1 MTDKDKERI
10 ECAIRHIK
18 SSVDVDPWAMEI
30 AVDAMLKQLSEEGT
44 TKDTTFDCISRQAVI
59 DAIINL
65 THCTSV
71 RDLYEYI
78 QEYNL
83 ADMWIGGVND
93 AIDAVIAVQSVQPE
107 RKKGKWVEHHEPFT
121 WMGYTYWTC
130 SECNFG
136 EKEENKTRSNF
147 CPHCGAE
154 MVENSV
160 G

>member
-1 MTDKDKERI
+1 MNEMQLINKKDVLRALCAAVHKEDELI
-10 ECAIRHIK
+10 PCENQVC
-18 SSVDVDPWAMEI
+18 SCLWAKTRVCDFFNEI
-30 AVDAMLKQLSEEGT
+30 NKIVP
-44 TKDTTFDCISRQAVI
+44 F
-59 DAIINL
+59 
-65 THCTSV
+65 
-71 RDLYEYI
+71 
-78 QEYNL
+78 
-83 ADMWIGGVND
+83 
-93 AIDAVIAVQSVQPE
+93 QPE

-154 MVENSV
+154 MVKNSD

>member
-107 RKKGKWVEHHEPFT
+107 RKIGRWEFQGDQ
-121 WMGYTYWTC
+121 MFMCTC
-130 SECNFG
+130 C
-136 EKEENKTRSNF
+136 
-147 CPHCGAE
+147 
-154 MVENSV
+154 
-160 G
+160 